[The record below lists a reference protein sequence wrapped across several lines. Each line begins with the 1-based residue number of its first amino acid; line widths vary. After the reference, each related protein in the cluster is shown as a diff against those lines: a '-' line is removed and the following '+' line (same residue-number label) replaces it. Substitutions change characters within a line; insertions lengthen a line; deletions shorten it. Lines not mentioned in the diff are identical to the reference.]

1 MSASS
6 VPLSRAKIDLVLS
19 RLQGLFGFA
28 FALLSIPVLAGSA
41 STLKPEWGRGI
52 AVVLFGLIAA
62 CFVTSL
68 VGRGIRVAMTLFA
81 GAFVVALLLWPF
93 AVRSPEAALGVQPWL
108 WYIVIVA
115 VGAAANALPTP
126 WAVVYAI
133 AVPGLFFALRL
144 LPAGGGAPVLIALL
158 DTVYSLVLG
167 AFLVI
172 VNTGLRS
179 AAGGVD
185 DAQRTAVRR
194 YAEAAKRHATEQE
207 RTRVDTVVHDRV
219 LSTLLAAARAPEGPD
234 DRRRVVAMAEQALVA
249 LQSADAESE
258 LGGDRPLGSLV
269 ERLRAL
275 AGTISAE
282 VSFHSEGDIAQPVP
296 ARVLEGIY
304 SAAVQ
309 AVSNSVQHA
318 GGPEVTRSVRVHCW
332 GASGFS
338 VVISDDG
345 IGFAA
350 DEVPA
355 DRLGLRVSIRE
366 RVDAV
371 GGSATVRS
379 TPGAGTV
386 VVLEW
391 APGALPAEE
400 ALA

>member
-6 VPLSRAKIDLVLS
+6 VPLSRAQIDLVLS

-28 FALLSIPVLAGSA
+28 FALLSIPVLAGSS
-41 STLKPEWGRGI
+41 STLKPEWGWGI

-68 VGRGIRVAMTLFA
+68 VGRGIRISMTLFA
-81 GAFVVALLLWPF
+81 GAFVLALLLWPF

-219 LSTLLAAARAPEGPD
+219 LSTLLAAARAEGPD

-275 AGTISAE
+275 AGTITAE
-282 VSFHSEGDIAQPVP
+282 VSFHAEGDIGQPVP
-296 ARVLEGIY
+296 ARVLEGVY

-318 GGPEVTRSVRVHCW
+318 GEQGVTRSVRVHCW

-345 IGFAA
+345 RGFDA
-350 DEVPA
+350 DAVPA

-371 GGSATVRS
+371 GGSASVRS
-379 TPGAGTV
+379 TPGGGTV

-391 APGALPAEE
+391 APGAVRAEE
-400 ALA
+400 PLA

>member
-1 MSASS
+1 M
-6 VPLSRAKIDLVLS
+6 PLSRAQIDLVLS

-28 FALLSIPVLAGSA
+28 FALLSIPVLAGSS
-41 STLKPEWGRGI
+41 STLKPEWGWGI

-68 VGRGIRVAMTLFA
+68 VGRGIRISMTLFA
-81 GAFVVALLLWPF
+81 GAFVLALLLWPF

-219 LSTLLAAARAPEGPD
+219 LSTLLAAARAEGPD

-275 AGTISAE
+275 VGTITAE
-282 VSFHSEGDIAQPVP
+282 VSFHAEGDIGQPVP
-296 ARVLEGIY
+296 ARVLEGVY

-318 GGPEVTRSVRVHCW
+318 GEQGVTRSVRVHCW

-345 IGFAA
+345 QGFDA
-350 DEVPA
+350 DAVPA

-371 GGSATVRS
+371 GGSASVRS
-379 TPGAGTV
+379 TPGGGTV

-391 APGALPAEE
+391 APGAVRAEE
-400 ALA
+400 PLA

>member
-6 VPLSRAKIDLVLS
+6 VPLSRAQIDLVLS

-28 FALLSIPVLAGSA
+28 FALLSIPVLAGSS
-41 STLKPEWGRGI
+41 STLKPEWGWGI

-68 VGRGIRVAMTLFA
+68 VGRGIRISMTLFA
-81 GAFVVALLLWPF
+81 GAFVLALLLWPF

-219 LSTLLAAARAPEGPD
+219 LSTLLAAARAEGPD

-275 AGTISAE
+275 VGTITAE
-282 VSFHSEGDIAQPVP
+282 VSFHAEGDIGQPVP
-296 ARVLEGIY
+296 ARVLEGVY

-318 GGPEVTRSVRVHCW
+318 GEQGVTRSVRVHCW

-345 IGFAA
+345 QGFDA
-350 DEVPA
+350 DAVPA

-371 GGSATVRS
+371 GGSASVRS
-379 TPGAGTV
+379 TPGGGTV

-391 APGALPAEE
+391 APGAVRAEE
-400 ALA
+400 PLA

>member
-1 MSASS
+1 MSAST
-6 VPLSRAKIDLVLS
+6 VPLSRARIDLVLS

-41 STLKPEWGRGI
+41 STLKPEWGRGV
-52 AVVLFGLIAA
+52 AVVLFGLIAV

-68 VGRGIRVAMTLFA
+68 IGRGIRVSMTLFA
-81 GAFVVALLLWPF
+81 GAFALALLLWPL
-93 AVRSPEAALGVQPWL
+93 AVRSPELALGTQPWL
-108 WYIVIVA
+108 YYILIVA

-179 AAGGVD
+179 AADGVD
-185 DAQRTAVRR
+185 EAQRTAVRR

-219 LSTLLAAARAPEGPD
+219 LSTLLAASRAEGAD

-269 ERLRAL
+269 DRLRAL
-275 AGTISAE
+275 AGTITAE
-282 VSFHSEGDIAQPVP
+282 VSFHSEGDTAQLVP

-309 AVSNSVQHA
+309 AVSNSVRHA
-318 GGPEVTRSVRVHCW
+318 GDQGVTRSVRVHCW

-345 IGFAA
+345 LGFVA

-379 TPGAGTV
+379 TPGEGTV

-391 APGALPAEE
+391 APGAVPAEE

>member
-6 VPLSRAKIDLVLS
+6 VPLSRAQIDLVLS

-41 STLKPEWGRGI
+41 STLKPEWGWGI
-52 AVVLFGLIAA
+52 AVVLFGLITA

-68 VGRGIRVAMTLFA
+68 AGRGIRISMTLFA
-81 GAFVVALLLWPF
+81 GAFVLALLLWPF
-93 AVRSPEAALGVQPWL
+93 AVRSPEVALGVQPWL

-219 LSTLLAAARAPEGPD
+219 LSTLLAAARAEGPD

-275 AGTISAE
+275 AGTITAE
-282 VSFHSEGDIAQPVP
+282 VSFHAEGDIEQPVP
-296 ARVLEGIY
+296 ARVLEGVY

-318 GGPEVTRSVRVHCW
+318 GELGVTRSVRVHCW

-345 IGFAA
+345 RGFDA
-350 DEVPA
+350 DAVPA

-371 GGSATVRS
+371 GGSASVRS
-379 TPGAGTV
+379 TPGGGTV

-391 APGALPAEE
+391 APGAVRAEE
-400 ALA
+400 PLA